1 MTQNRSQK
9 SHTFVPKGDT
19 KMVSKVTQFH
29 SEEVKKNATKTT
41 EISPGDEGEK
51 CSRIV
56 THIPVSNGVD
66 YNFIEQ
72 FSSNVAAFISNE
84 ILNRYTV
91 PEKSVY
97 EGGVKR
103 GKAMEER

>member
-9 SHTFVPKGDT
+9 CHTFVPKGDT

-56 THIPVSNGVD
+56 THIPVSNGTIT
-66 YNFIEQ
+66 NG
-72 FSSNVAAFISNE
+72 NVCHDSGALFPFISRRNFVDFGW
-84 ILNRYTV
+84 IFSLQKWGKFR
-91 PEKSVY
+91 P
-97 EGGVKR
+97 KR
-103 GKAMEER
+103 